1 MRRKKDGIQNFL
13 GYWEVREDWVGFR
26 VSSYQTKFIISGM
39 NLSRPKNLKFET
51 GRLESALAQLGGDPV
66 VETGMRKSL
75 AENMCTITDVPEDYI
90 KGLDLRQ
97 VKVGRGCTKS

>member
-1 MRRKKDGIQNFL
+1 M
-13 GYWEVREDWVGFR
+13 Y
-26 VSSYQTKFIISGM
+26 
-39 NLSRPKNLKFET
+39 LSRPKNLKFET
-51 GRLESALAQLGGDPV
+51 GRLESALAQLGGEP

-97 VKVGRGCTKS
+97 VKVGRGCTTFCEAS